1 MSKYKRVSNANEN
14 KEKKNKNIAE
24 QHKPSYLDTK
34 TLMEKLGIKIGNEEI
49 NSNTNGFKTK
59 KAKETNN
66 ITTSNLYK
74 EFNDNNTNIKSTKA
88 NSQKKRNKNE
98 KIKNSSFEK
107 RTKKKEQN
115 KKNVDPDLFVN
126 KDKSN
131 KSKINIKEDNYDIED
146 PRRTVKKL
154 IIKKDNDEN
163 NKINKNYKKLHTLNI
178 QDQEPKMISAKSHK
192 MQEETKKSQ
201 NIKNIKKEKHCSMDK
216 IPGNKYINKKAGGS
230 IDYKNSK
237 FYCEYIEGDENKKS
251 NKIKKIKGN
260 NIKIQEKEKNNKRNR
275 ARSVEKTAPNKRL
288 GLKNKRNNNNLK
300 KVKDDKTEKKSESES
315 ESDSDSEE
323 RSGFYHT
330 SSYSDS
336 DSDTESND
344 SENNEKEIE
353 KKENKSSNKKNSIS
367 CTNKDKKI
375 KDKTNEEKEKEIEKK
390 ESKRSKKRNSAD
402 INSVTKK
409 DKDNTKDKAN
419 EEKEKDNNKLK
430 KNSQD
435 LTTGEEKTN
444 STTNKKRPSAVEI
457 QNPKNSE
464 KRNSTEKEKKF
475 IRSNYIRRKSLD
487 NPYINERY
495 EQLMNEMALKQNG
508 GSTLFLK
515 NFEKGPSYQKE
526 IEMFIKAQNKKK
538 KIKIS
543 SYTKPG
549 CSGPG
554 IVKTNQDAYFIKENF
569 LSNENYYFIGVCD
582 GHGERGEVVSN
593 YVINKLPEYIQ
604 DLSNENITNAFKR
617 INNEIYNNKSIESDM
632 SGTTVISV
640 IITPE
645 KMLCPNLGDSRA
657 VLFKYDSGIY
667 YSKNLSRD
675 HKPGEPDENK
685 RIQFNNGRIKRCYDE
700 DLKKYYGPERVW
712 LRNKEEPGLA
722 MTRSI
727 GDKIAHSVGVIE
739 EPEIKSFEYD
749 GTEKF
754 MIVASDGIWEYLHG
768 EDCIKIVRSFYEDD
782 KNCEEATLALIKEA
796 FKRWKRKDIAIDDIT
811 LIVVFFDD

>member
-14 KEKKNKNIAE
+14 KEKKNKNNVE

-34 TLMEKLGIKIGNEEI
+34 TLMEKLGIKIGNEEL
-49 NSNTNGFKTK
+49 NSNKNGFNTK

-74 EFNDNNTNIKSTKA
+74 EFDDNNTNIKRKKA

-115 KKNVDPDLFVN
+115 KKNADPDLFVN

-131 KSKINIKEDNYDIED
+131 KSKKNIKEDNYDIED
-146 PRRTVKKL
+146 PRRTVQKL
-154 IIKKDNDEN
+154 IIKKDKDEN

-178 QDQEPKMISAKSHK
+178 ENQEPKIISTKSHK
-192 MQEETKKSQ
+192 IPEEAKKSQ
-201 NIKNIKKEKHCSMDK
+201 NIKKEKHCSIDK
-216 IPGNKYINKKAGGS
+216 ISRNKYNKKKSNAS
-230 IDYKNSK
+230 IDYKNSN
-237 FYCEYIEGDENKKS
+237 FYCEYIEGCEKKKS
-251 NKIKKIKGN
+251 NKIQKFKGN

-288 GLKNKRNNNNLK
+288 GLKNKNNKNLQK
-300 KVKDDKTEKKSESES
+300 TKDDKSEKKSESES

-336 DSDTESND
+336 DSDTESSD
-344 SENNEKEIE
+344 SENDEKEKEIE
-353 KKENKSSNKKNSIS
+353 KKEIKSSNKKNSIS
-367 CTNKDKKI
+367 NTKKDKKA

-390 ESKRSKKRNSAD
+390 ESKYSKKRISAD
-402 INSVTKK
+402 INFVSKK
-409 DKDNTKDKAN
+409 DKDNAKDKAN

-435 LTTGEEKTN
+435 LTAGEEKTN
-444 STTNKKRPSAVEI
+444 STSIKKRPSAVET

-475 IRSNYIRRKSLD
+475 IKGNYIRRKSLD

-495 EQLMNEMALKQNG
+495 EKLMNEMALKQNG
-508 GSTLFLK
+508 GNTLFLK

-526 IEMFIKAQNKKK
+526 IEMFIKAQSKKRN
-538 KIKIS
+538 IKIS

-569 LSNENYYFIGVCD
+569 LNNENYYFIGVCD

-604 DLSNENITNAFKR
+604 DLSTENITNAFKK

-632 SGTTVISV
+632 SGTTVVSV

-667 YSKNLSRD
+667 YAKNLSRD